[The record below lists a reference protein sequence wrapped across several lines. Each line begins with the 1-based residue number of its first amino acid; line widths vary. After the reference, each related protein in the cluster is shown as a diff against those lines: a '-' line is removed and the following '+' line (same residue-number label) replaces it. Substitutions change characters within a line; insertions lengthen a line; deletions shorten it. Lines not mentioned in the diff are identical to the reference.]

1 MRLGYPQVPLQ
12 VPEILLPKSGV
23 ALDSWAVIACD
34 QYTTAPEYWRQV
46 EELVGEAPSTLHAI
60 FPEVHLGGLDRGR
73 RIERINRQM
82 RRYLEDGILEPLPA
96 GFVLVDRRTPR
107 TPSRMGLLVCLDLDQ
122 YGFAPGAGTLVRGT
136 EETDPERLPPRIEI
150 RRGAPLELPH
160 VMVLIDDPDNT
171 VIGPLFDRRDELPLL
186 YDFELMMGG
195 GRLRG
200 WHLREPGRI
209 AGAAG
214 ALSALASGFGA
225 RYGANLEAAPLLYAV
240 GDGNHSLAAAR
251 VVWEEAKR
259 NGAPADHPARH
270 ALVELVNLH
279 DPGLRFEPIHR
290 VVFETDADE
299 LLSSFS
305 DHCRSRGSH
314 LEVTDFADRQQWEKA
329 REGLDLGAQH
339 LPFVARRRLGIAT
352 IHRPRQQLAVASLQS
367 FLGGAGVRH
376 RVDYIH
382 GGDRVEE
389 LGSLPGNV
397 GFFTEALDK
406 ESLFRTILRDGP
418 LPRKSFS
425 LGEAEEKRYYLE
437 SRRIGE

>member
-200 WHLREPGRI
+200 WHVREPGRI

>member
-1 MRLGYPQVPLQ
+1 MPPGYPQVALQ

-34 QYTTAPEYWRQV
+34 QYASAPEYWRQV
-46 EELVGEAPSTLHAI
+46 EELVGEAPSTLRAI
-60 FPEVHLGGLDRGR
+60 FPEVHLGGLDRGP

-82 RRYLEDGILEPLPA
+82 RRYLDNGILEPLPA

-107 TPSRMGLLVCLDLDQ
+107 TPSRKGLLVCLDLDQ
-122 YGFAPGAGTLVRGT
+122 YGFAPGAETLIRGT

-150 RRGAPLELPH
+150 RRDAPLELPH
-160 VMVLIDDPDNT
+160 AMVLIDDPDNT
-171 VIGPLFDRRDELPLL
+171 AIGPLFESRGELPLL

-200 WHLREPGRI
+200 WHVREPERI
-209 AGAAG
+209 AGAAD
-214 ALSALASGFGA
+214 ALSALASGFAA
-225 RYGANLEAAPLLYAV
+225 RYGANREAAPLLYAV

-251 VVWEEAKR
+251 EVWEEAKR
-259 NGAPADHPARH
+259 RGAPADHPARH

-290 VVFETDADE
+290 VVFEADADE

-305 DHCRSRGSH
+305 DHCRSRGSY

-329 REGLDLGAQH
+329 RAGLDRGAQH
-339 LPFVARRRLGIAT
+339 LPFVASRRLGIAT

-389 LGSLPGNV
+389 LGNLPGNV

-425 LGEAEEKRYYLE
+425 LGDAEEKRYYLE

>member
-1 MRLGYPQVPLQ
+1 MPPGYPQVALQ

-34 QYTTAPEYWRQV
+34 QYATAPEYWRQV
-46 EELVGEAPSTLHAI
+46 GELVGEAPSTLRAI
-60 FPEVHLGGLDRGR
+60 FPEVHLGGLDRPR

-82 RRYLEDGILEPLPA
+82 RRYLDNGILEPLPA
-96 GFVLVDRRTPR
+96 GFVLVDRETPR
-107 TPSRMGLLVCLDLDQ
+107 TPSRKGLLVCLDLDQ
-122 YGFAPGAGTLVRGT
+122 YGFAPGARTLIRGT

-171 VIGPLFDRRDELPLL
+171 AIGPLFDRRDELPLL

-200 WHLREPGRI
+200 WHVREPERI
-209 AGAAG
+209 AAAAG
-214 ALSALASGFGA
+214 ALSALASGFAA
-225 RYGANLEAAPLLYAV
+225 RYGAFREAAPLLYAV

-251 VVWEEAKR
+251 EVWEEEKR

-305 DHCRSRGSH
+305 DHCRLRGSH

-329 REGLDLGAQH
+329 RAGLDRGVQH
-339 LPFVARRRLGIAT
+339 LPFVASRRLGIAT

-425 LGEAEEKRYYLE
+425 LGDAEEKRYYLE

>member
-12 VPEILLPKSGV
+12 IPEILLPKPGV
-23 ALDSWAVIACD
+23 ALESWAVIACD
-34 QYTTAPEYWRQV
+34 QYTTVPEYWRQV
-46 EELVGEAPSTLHAI
+46 EELVGESPSTLHAI
-60 FPEVHLGGLDRGR
+60 FPEVHLNGLDRPG

-82 RRYLEDGILEPLPA
+82 RRYLETRILKPLPA

-107 TPSRMGLLVCLDLDQ
+107 TPSRKGLLVCLDLEQ
-122 YGFAPGAGTLVRGT
+122 YGFAPGAETLIRGT

-171 VIGPLFDRRDELPLL
+171 VIEPLFGSREELPLL

-200 WHLREPGRI
+200 WHVREPGRI
-209 AGAAG
+209 AGAAE
-214 ALSALASGFGA
+214 ALSALASGFAG
-225 RYGANLEAAPLLYAV
+225 RYGASREAAPLLYAV

-259 NGAPADHPARH
+259 NGAPADHPARY

-299 LLSSFS
+299 LLSSLS

-314 LEVTDFADRQQWEKA
+314 LEVTDFADRQQWEKGRA
-329 REGLDLGAQH
+329 GLDRGAQH
-339 LPFVARRRLGIAT
+339 LPFVASRRLGIAT

-367 FLGGAGVRH
+367 FLGGPGVRH

-382 GGDRVEE
+382 GGNRVEE

-406 ESLFRTILRDGP
+406 QSLFRTILRDGP